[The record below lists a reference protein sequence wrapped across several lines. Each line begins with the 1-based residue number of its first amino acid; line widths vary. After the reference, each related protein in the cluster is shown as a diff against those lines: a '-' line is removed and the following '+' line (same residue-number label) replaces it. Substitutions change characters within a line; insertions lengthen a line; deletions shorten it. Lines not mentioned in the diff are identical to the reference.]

1 MPQLATY
8 QTTVYTGIC
17 TWPKM
22 LEHPVNANNLNPPIT
37 METTQNISGNSVAW
51 KNSDYET

>member
-8 QTTVYTGIC
+8 QTTEYTGIC